1 MTFDEYQKEAI
12 TTELMTRSSKL
23 SANDPA
29 MMAKILGLVGEAG
42 EVAEKF
48 KKIVRDKNGQISD
61 EDIAEI
67 KKELGDVLWYI
78 NAVTDYLGL
87 SLDEV
92 AEHNLVKLF
101 DRKKRGAQRGTGDN
115 R

>member
-1 MTFDEYQKEAI
+1 MTFDEYQKKAI
-12 TTELMTRSSKL
+12 STELMVRKDSLT
-23 SANDPA
+23 ANDPA

-48 KKIVRDKNGQISD
+48 KKIVRDKNGEISK
-61 EDIAEI
+61 EDKSELE
-67 KKELGDVLWYI
+67 KELGDVLWYI
-78 NAVTDYLGL
+78 NALSDYLGL

-92 AEHNLVKLF
+92 ANKNLKKLF
-101 DRKKRGAQRGTGDN
+101 DRKSRGTQRGAGDN